1 MERNDAADD
10 FLRARRQRGWI
21 FSGQPAPAAIRAGLP
36 GDVEWGFGDRIV
48 RRRKIDRHFFLQ
60 IFYNSL
66 NKESSMLQTR
76 GNKLTWLGHAAFKIE
91 TPSGKTIL
99 VDPWILTNPM
109 CPDKDKNFEHIDTM
123 LVTHGH
129 FDHIAD
135 AVELGKKFKPQV
147 VGIYELCAWLE
158 SKGVGGTNSM
168 NKGGTQ
174 KVGEIEVT
182 MVNALHSCGI
192 KDGDQIIYGG
202 EASGYIIR
210 LPGGLT
216 IYHAGDTAVFGDM
229 KIIADLYA
237 PDLAMLP
244 VGDHF
249 TMGTREA

>member
-1 MERNDAADD
+1 
-10 FLRARRQRGWI
+10 
-21 FSGQPAPAAIRAGLP
+21 
-36 GDVEWGFGDRIV
+36 
-48 RRRKIDRHFFLQ
+48 
-60 IFYNSL
+60 
-66 NKESSMLQTR
+66 MLQTR

-91 TPSGKTIL
+91 TPRGKVIL

-109 CPDKDKNFEHIDTM
+109 CPEKDKKFERIDTM

-135 AVELGKKFKPQV
+135 AVELGKKFKPQI

-158 SKGVGGTNSM
+158 SKGVSGTNSM

-202 EASGYIIR
+202 EACGYIIR

-249 TMGTREA
+249 TMGPREAALAIRMLNVRHVIPMHFGTFPSLTGNPEQLRELTRDINGLEIHILKAGESLGDSSAKAAS

>member
-1 MERNDAADD
+1 
-10 FLRARRQRGWI
+10 
-21 FSGQPAPAAIRAGLP
+21 
-36 GDVEWGFGDRIV
+36 
-48 RRRKIDRHFFLQ
+48 
-60 IFYNSL
+60 
-66 NKESSMLQTR
+66 MLYTR
-76 GNKLTWLGHAAFKIE
+76 GNKITWLGHAAFRID
-91 TPSGKTIL
+91 TPSGKVIL
-99 VDPWILTNPM
+99 VDPWILTNPL
-109 CPDKDKNFEHIDTM
+109 CPEANKKFEHVDTM

-158 SKGVGGTNSM
+158 SKGVAGTSAM

-202 EASGYIIR
+202 EACGYIIR
-210 LPGGLT
+210 LPSGFT

-244 VGDHF
+244 IGDHF
-249 TMGTREA
+249 TMGPREAALAIRLLNVRHVIPMHFGTFPPLIGRPEELRQLTKDIGGLEIHALKPGESLGNTSAQAAS